1 MNLPQSRAPNAP
13 TKPSFTLP
21 RGACDTHVH
30 VLGPYSRYP
39 LYEGRPYDAPE
50 QPVENLRRYLDTM
63 GLDRVVI
70 AHIYAHG
77 LDMRVTLDAIATLGD
92 RARGVA
98 TLAVDATAADIEK
111 LDRLGMRGIRMAPR
125 FGYAMNRE
133 TLKRAND
140 LAAPH
145 NWHILSWSSGPEEL
159 ELILSVVDKDVTV
172 PIVLD
177 HFANHCW
184 KPALGLEQP
193 GFKLLREV
201 LRTGCVYLRLSALYR
216 ASAAGWPWRE
226 LTPYGA
232 ALVEEFPTR
241 LLWASDWPH
250 VGHWEGEMMNSGEMI
265 DWLRET
271 GCNDAVLEQILVH
284 NPARVYGF

>member
-1 MNLPQSRAPNAP
+1 MNRPQSRAPNAP
-13 TKPSFTLP
+13 TRPSFVLP

-39 LYEGRPYDAPE
+39 LDDRRPYDAPE
-50 QPVENLRRYLDTM
+50 QPVENLRHYLDTM

-77 LDMRVTLDAIATLGD
+77 TDMRVTLDALAVLGD

-98 TLAVDATAADIEK
+98 TLKPDATGDDIAE
-111 LDRLGMRGIRMAPR
+111 LDSRGMRGIRMAPL

-133 TLKRAND
+133 TLKRVNA

-145 NWHILSWSSGPEEL
+145 NWHILSWVRGPDEL
-159 ELILSVVDKDVTV
+159 ELIQSAVGKDVTV

-177 HFANHCW
+177 HLGNPCW
-184 KPALGLEQP
+184 KPSAGLEQR
-193 GFKLLREV
+193 GFKLLQDV
-201 LRTGCVYLRLSALYR
+201 LRTGQVWLRLSALYR
-216 ASAAGWPWRE
+216 TSAQGWPWPE

-232 ALVEEFPTR
+232 ALAEEFPDR

-250 VGHWEGEMMNSGEMI
+250 VGPWEGEMMNSGEMI
-265 DWLRET
+265 DWLREI
-271 GCNDAVLEQILVH
+271 GCNQDTLERILVH
-284 NPARVYGF
+284 NPARLYRF

>member
-1 MNLPQSRAPNAP
+1 MTLPQSRAPNAP
-13 TKPSFTLP
+13 TRPSFVLP

-50 QPVENLRRYLDTM
+50 QPVENLRHYLDTM

-77 LDMRVTLDAIATLGD
+77 TDMRVTLDAIAALGD

-98 TLAVDATAADIEK
+98 TLGPDPTAADIT
-111 LDRLGMRGIRMAPR
+111 RLHTAGMRGIRMAPR

-133 TLKRAND
+133 TLKRVND

-145 NWHILSWSSGPEEL
+145 EWHILSWSGGPDEL
-159 ELILSVVDKDVTV
+159 DLILSAVAKDVTV

-184 KPALGLEQP
+184 KPSLGLQQR
-193 GFKLLREV
+193 GFKLLQDV
-201 LRTGCVYLRLSALYR
+201 LRTGRVWLRLSGLYR
-216 ASAAGWPWRE
+216 ASAQGWPWRE
-226 LTPYGA
+226 LTPFGA
-232 ALVEEFPTR
+232 ALAEEFPEQ

-250 VGHWEGEMMNSGEMI
+250 VGHWDGEMMNSGEMI
-265 DWLRET
+265 DWLREI
-271 GCNDAVLEQILVH
+271 GCSDSTLEQILVR
-284 NPARVYGF
+284 NPARIYGF

>member
-1 MNLPQSRAPNAP
+1 MNLPQSRLPNAP

-77 LDMRVTLDAIATLGD
+77 TDMRVTLDAIAALGD

-98 TLAVDATAADIEK
+98 TLGADAKAADIAK
-111 LDRLGMRGIRMAPR
+111 LDGAGMRGIRMAPR
-125 FGYAMNRE
+125 FGYPMNRE
-133 TLKRAND
+133 TLKRVND

-145 NWHILSWSSGPEEL
+145 DWHILSWVNGPEEL
-159 ELILSVVDKDVTV
+159 ELILSVIEKDVTV

-177 HFANHCW
+177 HLANHCW
-184 KPALGLEQP
+184 QPSKGVEQR
-193 GFKLLREV
+193 GFKLLQEA
-201 LRTGCVYLRLSALYR
+201 LRSGKVFLRLSALYR
-216 ASAAGWPWRE
+216 ASAQGWPWRE
-226 LTPYGA
+226 LTPYGT
-232 ALVEEFPTR
+232 ALVSEFPEH

-250 VGHWEGEMMNSGEMI
+250 VGHWEGEMMNSGDMV
-265 DWLRET
+265 DGLREI
-271 GCNDAVLEQILVH
+271 GCDSATMEQILVR
-284 NPARVYGF
+284 NPGELYRF